1 MTELTPRVVIIEDHA
16 LCRSALRDLLTSPA
30 GKMTVLATF
39 ADPDEALAA
48 LEDLLPDLVLV
59 DIRIGAKSGLALL
72 KEAKARLPQLR
83 FVVLTMSEDTDD
95 LAEAL
100 RLGASGY
107 LLKSM
112 DPDDLLDAIRRAARG
127 ELVVAP
133 GMSAQ
138 IPALF
143 ARNEQKAQ
151 RIGLIEQ
158 LTDREVEILSFI
170 AQGMSNKQIARL
182 LGISPDTVKLHVRH
196 ILAKLNL
203 PTRVAAAVY
212 AVEHQLV
219 SKASTS

>member
-1 MTELTPRVVIIEDHA
+1 MTETNPRVVIVEDHA

-30 GKMTVLATF
+30 GKMAVVGAF
-39 ADPDEALAA
+39 SDPEEALAA
-48 LEDLLPDLVLV
+48 LEALAPDLVLI
-59 DIRIGAKSGLALL
+59 DIRMGQKSGLTLL
-72 KEAKARLPQLR
+72 KEGKARFPHLR
-83 FVVLTMSEDTDD
+83 FVMLTMSEETED

-100 RLGASGY
+100 RSGASGY

-112 DPDDLLDAIRRAARG
+112 DPEDLLDAIRRAARG

-133 GMSAQ
+133 GMSEQ

-143 ARNEQKAQ
+143 TRSDQ
-151 RIGLIEQ
+151 RTRRLDLVEQ
-158 LTDREVEILSFI
+158 LTERELEILTYI
-170 AQGMSNKQIARL
+170 AQGMSNKQIARIL
-182 LGISPDTVKLHVRH
+182 AISPDTVKLHVRH

-219 SKASTS
+219 SKALSS